1 MKRILRRIGMTCLI
15 TICYC
20 VVWMILELIIN
31 GKISDNIIDNIMMLL
46 FMPIIFISTENMMK

>member
-1 MKRILRRIGMTCLI
+1 MKRMLRRIGMTCI
-15 TICYC
+15 IMNCYC
-20 VVWMILELIIN
+20 LIWMTLEFVIY